1 VFIGAGRREPK
12 IIALFY
18 CCIRIYEKKA
28 LIFVSTNNKTTIT
41 MKNFTTHQAFENQDL
56 KVEINFFGLVKITE
70 KEEGTSTIKSSNT
83 ADALEYWTNYFSEES
98 KRGNYQIR

>member
-1 VFIGAGRREPK
+1 MK
-12 IIALFY
+12 IFTGKFARKENS
-18 CCIRIYEKKA
+18 CIFTPVI
-28 LIFVSTNNKTTIT
+28 TTRTTT